1 MSDDIRVPRT
11 FTSFCSE
18 PLGGGGRNAPA
29 NLSDENIER
38 VIHALCTSTI
48 DCRSRVGF
56 GDPSD
61 YVDLG
66 DLIRDMYEERKRL
79 LAAPPAAQQVYPF
92 WYDMRRYEVAVAEM
106 KVKELKELVDCCR
119 ERHFYEER
127 GGEMFF
133 YGDNEIVDLRNCP
146 HLFDCIYGTMFRG
159 LPE

>member
-1 MSDDIRVPRT
+1 MSDDIRVPRA

-79 LAAPPAAQQVYPF
+79 LAAPQTAQADSAQEAAAYCKFVGGRWHYVTDCRHSPDGWEPLYRHPPQPVTPV
-92 WYDMRRYEVAVAEM
+92 EA
-106 KVKELKELVDCCR
+106 KE
-119 ERHFYEER
+119 
-127 GGEMFF
+127 
-133 YGDNEIVDLRNCP
+133 
-146 HLFDCIYGTMFRG
+146 
-159 LPE
+159 